1 MSGNNLTKQTALTEK
16 GDVVKRPRRRP
27 VLLFRRQLGSSGR

>member
-16 GDVVKRPRRRP
+16 GDVQRPRRRA
-27 VLLFRRQLGSSGR
+27 VLLFRRQLGSSGK